1 MSIDGRE
8 VTQEELQQ
16 ILQEASSNS
25 RIKIVEV
32 SPGVYKT
39 LQKLE
44 G

>member
-8 VTQEELQQ
+8 VTQEELNK
-16 ILQEASSNS
+16 ILQEASSNPKI
-25 RIKIVEV
+25 RIVEV
-32 SPGVYKT
+32 APNQYKT